1 MTPEELDA
9 VLSDRP
15 DLNPFEEAIDR
26 IPGPLPDY
34 VADET
39 EILPVI
45 TDEEHVII
53 LREMVL
59 DTEKRL
65 TRLVEELR
73 SYVAAYE
80 VDGKPDPA
88 LDAKGRGEYLAYKH
102 CFDRTVEIA
111 RETR

>member
-1 MTPEELDA
+1 MST
-9 VLSDRP
+9 
-15 DLNPFEEAIDR
+15 DR

-39 EILPVI
+39 EILPVV

-53 LREMVL
+53 LCEMVR
-59 DTEKRL
+59 DAEKRL
-65 TRLVEELR
+65 TRIVEDLR
-73 SYVAAYE
+73 EYVLAYE

-102 CFDRTVEIA
+102 CFERVGEIA
-111 RETR
+111 REMR